1 MSREDVLKL
10 LLVTS
15 NYPRWTGDSTTPFVH
30 SLAKDLVA
38 KGHQVTVLAPH
49 FEGAALKE
57 DFDGVQVRRF
67 RYFWPVKAQTVCY
80 QGGALVNLRKKP
92 IEKLKL
98 PMLVLA
104 ECFAVFRLLLTQRY
118 DVINAHWIIPQGFA
132 ALVSS
137 WLFRVPVVTT
147 VHGGDI
153 FSLKGKLMLKF
164 KRWVL
169 RRSAAISVNSSFTEA
184 AVNELQMSSSGTS
197 VHRIPMGVT
206 VSELPDPEEVS
217 QLRSSLQDHPEQK
230 LLVFVGRVIEEKGVF
245 EALEATRLL
254 LAKGHQVKLVVIGEG
269 QDKAELEQRI
279 ARANLE
285 AAAQTLGWVDHSQVQ
300 HYMAAADAFL
310 GPSKQSASG
319 WVEAQGLTF
328 LEAMAAGAVV
338 VGSRSGGIVDSIE
351 HGHSGYL
358 CEPASA
364 TSLADTL
371 EQALALDDDGRQQL
385 VANARSRVEAM
396 FSREISAA
404 RFEHLFRQVSGVT
417 NDE

>member
-1 MSREDVLKL
+1 MKL

-15 NYPRWTGDSTTPFVH
+15 NYPRWQGDSTTPFVH
-30 SLAKDLVA
+30 SLAKDLVS
-38 KGHQVTVLAPH
+38 KGHKVTVLAPH

-57 DFDGVQVRRF
+57 SFDGVQVLRF
-67 RYFWPVKAQTVCY
+67 RYFWPTKAQTVCY

-104 ECFAVFRLLLTQRY
+104 ECLAVLRLLLVERF
-118 DVINAHWIIPQGFA
+118 DAVNAHWIIPQGFA
-132 ALVSS
+132 SLVSS
-137 WLFRVPVVTT
+137 WMFRTPVVTT

-153 FSLKGKLMLKF
+153 FSLKGKLMIRF
-164 KRWVL
+164 KRWVIG
-169 RRSAAISVNSSFTEA
+169 RSAAVSANSSFTEA
-184 AVNELQMSSSGTS
+184 AVRELQTNSNNTP

-206 VSELPDPEEVS
+206 VNTLPAPNEVL
-217 QLRSSLQDHPEQK
+217 QLRLSLQDHSEQK

-254 LAKGHQVKLVVIGEG
+254 LAKGHQVKLLVIGEG
-269 QDKAELEQRI
+269 QDKAKLEQRI
-279 ARANLE
+279 EQASLQGVV
-285 AAAQTLGWVDHSQVQ
+285 QTLGWVDHSQVQ
-300 HYMAAADAFL
+300 HYMAAADAFV

-319 WVEAQGLTF
+319 WIEAQGLTF

-351 HGHSGYL
+351 HGLSGFL

-364 TSLADTL
+364 ASLADTV
-371 EQALALDDDGRQQL
+371 EQALVLDDKGRQQL

-396 FSREISAA
+396 FSREISATK
-404 RFEHLFRQVSGVT
+404 FEQLFRQVSGVT
-417 NDE
+417 NDEQ